1 MVSGSVYINR
11 GRLGLEELTEE
22 ALSLGQDRLLL
33 LARWKGAPGK
43 MELYTLTP
51 TVRRWFPV
59 IYLHSVATQREFG
72 KVTRART
79 TVTNIAIEGSNS
91 EVQRLAEALGG
102 FFEISKVKSET
113 EEKDGICMSFGNAR
127 GHTAMMTFKRLPE
140 QAEIGPRL
148 VVRHLAWSEKG
159 EGS

>member
-11 GRLGLEELTEE
+11 GQLGLGELTEE

-33 LARWKGAPGK
+33 LDRWKGAPGK
-43 MELYTLTP
+43 IELYTLTP
-51 TVRRWFPV
+51 TVRRWFPI
-59 IYLHSVATQREFG
+59 IYLHSVAAQREFG
-72 KVTRART
+72 KATRART
-79 TVTNIAIEGSNS
+79 AVTNIVIEGSNS
-91 EVQRLAEALGG
+91 EVQRLAEAVGG
-102 FFEISKVKSET
+102 FLEIPKVKSET
-113 EEKDGICMSFGNAR
+113 AEIDGICMSFGNAQ
-127 GHTAMMTFKRLPE
+127 GHTAIVTFKRLPE